1 MIKKLI
7 LVFLCLSACCRA
19 YSRVN
24 EWAHFETYCQFA
36 PAAFMLGAGLMGVSH
51 ENGFTDRLVNTTM
64 TYLYQTAL
72 TYPFKWTIRE
82 KRPDGTAYN
91 SFPSG
96 HTAATFAGAEMVRM
110 EYGWGWGAV
119 FYANAVVVGTMR
131 VVHRRHWWWDV
142 ASGAALGVV
151 SAHLGRITTDN
162 LKVFISPSS
171 VSLTYSF

>member
-1 MIKKLI
+1 MPLDV
-7 LVFLCLSACCRA
+7 LRA

-36 PAAFMLGAGLMGVSH
+36 PAAFMLGAGLAGIRH
-51 ENGFTDRLVNTTM
+51 ENGFVDRLVNTTA

-119 FYANAVVVGTMR
+119 FYANAVVV
-131 VVHRRHWWWDV
+131 
-142 ASGAALGVV
+142 

>member
-1 MIKKLI
+1 M
-7 LVFLCLSACCRA
+7 FLCLSACCRA

-36 PAAFMLGAGLMGVSH
+36 PAAFMLGAGLVGVSH

-110 EYGWGWGAV
+110 A
-119 FYANAVVVGTMR
+119 
-131 VVHRRHWWWDV
+131 
-142 ASGAALGVV
+142 
-151 SAHLGRITTDN
+151 
-162 LKVFISPSS
+162 
-171 VSLTYSF
+171 